1 MIHGS
6 LFNVEMMV
14 FSSGAR
20 VISPPSWSGYC
31 PDHGFGAAGRFGSV
45 LKIRP
50 PLCFS
55 TVHADQLIA
64 VLDDVLTE
72 VS

>member
-1 MIHGS
+1 VLI
-6 LFNVEMMV
+6 
-14 FSSGAR
+14 
-20 VISPPSWSGYC
+20 
-31 PDHGFGAAGRFGSV
+31 GAAGRFGSV

-55 TVHADQLIA
+55 AVHADHLIA

-72 VS
+72 A